1 MRLLDDG
8 RVPRARRSRE
18 TSVCSAPT
26 GSAGGSS
33 PHTASTSVGTGD
45 DVAGVDREPGDQ
57 PAQPRPGDVDRDAPC
72 TDHLELAEDPHLHDR
87 RVCQTNRS
95 APGFAPAAR
104 MRAVSSR
111 PYCVNVPLRW
121 SDMDAYGHVN
131 NVQFLRLLEDA
142 RVTGFKEW
150 FGQERSLL
158 DEGVLVAR
166 HEIEYIA
173 PLTFR
178 HAPIAVEMWV
188 TKMGGAGFD
197 IGYDVR
203 DPEEVG
209 TGHYAR
215 AETSLVVY
223 DFAESRPRRMRPDEK
238 EILGGLR
245 GEPVPFRWRGR

>member
-1 MRLLDDG
+1 
-8 RVPRARRSRE
+8 
-18 TSVCSAPT
+18 
-26 GSAGGSS
+26 
-33 PHTASTSVGTGD
+33 
-45 DVAGVDREPGDQ
+45 
-57 PAQPRPGDVDRDAPC
+57 
-72 TDHLELAEDPHLHDR
+72 
-87 RVCQTNRS
+87 
-95 APGFAPAAR
+95 

-209 TGHYAR
+209 AGHYAR

-238 EILGGLR
+238 EILGALR